1 MSDPSPATEPSY
13 KLPSSAIMQHACKLS
28 IVEDRPIMMDYW
40 VESLDDGVFIGV
52 REGGDKLLV
61 KNADEYTSH
70 ISKIFKVSE
79 EYIIMTENSIY
90 VISANVASKRIS

>member
-1 MSDPSPATEPSY
+1 
-13 KLPSSAIMQHACKLS
+13 
-28 IVEDRPIMMDYW
+28 MMDYW

>member
-1 MSDPSPATEPSY
+1 MSDSSASQEPDY
-13 KLPSSAIMQHACKLS
+13 KLPSSAILQHACKLS

-52 REGGDKLLV
+52 RESGEKLLV
-61 KNADEYTSH
+61 KNADEYTSN

-90 VISANVASKRIS
+90 VVSAKVSSKRIS